1 MQNNNSR
8 ANSLFTVISRASHP
22 LRSEHGGGG
31 MCFIPLLSVLAARAE
46 IEAHYLGIRM
56 SVMFLVRLT

>member
-1 MQNNNSR
+1 M
-8 ANSLFTVISRASHP
+8 FIVISGASHP

-56 SVMFLVRLT
+56 SAMFLERLT